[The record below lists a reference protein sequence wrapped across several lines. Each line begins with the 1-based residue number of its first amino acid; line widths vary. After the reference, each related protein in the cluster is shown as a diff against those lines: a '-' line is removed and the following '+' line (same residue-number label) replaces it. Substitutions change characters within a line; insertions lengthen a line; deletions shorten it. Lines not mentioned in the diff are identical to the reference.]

1 MEHWWIALQMSKIKQ
16 KELLEE
22 AARFRLLQN
31 ASGRLDKSR
40 GKVHQSPARP
50 QLDLNFAQ

>member
-1 MEHWWIALQMSKIKQ
+1 MEHWWIGWQMAKIKQ

-40 GKVHQSPARP
+40 GKVHQSSTRP
-50 QLDLNFAQ
+50 QLDLNFAR